1 MESNQVKSKR
11 IAKNTLFL
19 FIRMALILCV
29 GLFTSR
35 VVLNTLGVDDFG
47 IYNLVGSVVVLFS
60 FLQSAL
66 TNATYRFFAY
76 ELGKGDEVQLKR
88 TFAMAVNAHV
98 ILALVILILC
108 EIGGTWFLNHKLV
121 IPEGRMDAAN
131 IAFHFSMLCF
141 CLNIIKTP
149 YNSAIIVHERMGFFA
164 YTSIVEALMKLGI
177 VYMLVCFAMDK
188 LILYSMLMLGVAVVL
203 LVWYVIHCN
212 RLFEECR
219 YKPVWD
225 GGLIKGMLK
234 YSGWS
239 VIVNAVDVTVNQSV
253 LFFFN
258 IFFGVVANAAM
269 GVASQV
275 NGHLTNFLN
284 SFTQSYNPQ
293 IIKSYAAGEQ
303 NYFIK
308 LIFSTSKISYF
319 LLLMASMP
327 IMLNIDF
334 ILDLWLK
341 NPPDGSS
348 TFVILVI
355 AYALVDAYS
364 APLWIGVHATGNLK
378 MHQIL
383 MSSIKILNIPLA
395 YIMLKAGCPAW
406 TALAL
411 KVGLNVVCSIARPCY
426 VKRLYGLPLLKYMVQ
441 VWGNVYVVTALVLPL
456 PIYLANIFEPS
467 WTRTFVTSI
476 VFFVLFVPIVYGV
489 GLNAD
494 ERALV
499 GEMIG
504 KKFGKFFKRSKKV

>member
-98 ILALVILILC
+98 ILALVILVLC

-456 PIYLANIFEPS
+456 PIYLANMFEPS
-467 WTRTFVTSI
+467 WTRVFLTSS
-476 VFFVLFVPIVYGV
+476 VFLAIFVPVVYGI
-489 GLNAD
+489 GLSTE
-494 ERALV
+494 ERVLAREL
-499 GEMIG
+499 
-504 KKFGKFFKRSKKV
+504 FSKKLGWLIKRK

>member
-1 MESNQVKSKR
+1 
-11 IAKNTLFL
+11 
-19 FIRMALILCV
+19 
-29 GLFTSR
+29 
-35 VVLNTLGVDDFG
+35 
-47 IYNLVGSVVVLFS
+47 
-60 FLQSAL
+60 
-66 TNATYRFFAY
+66 
-76 ELGKGDEVQLKR
+76 
-88 TFAMAVNAHV
+88 
-98 ILALVILILC
+98 
-108 EIGGTWFLNHKLV
+108 
-121 IPEGRMDAAN
+121 
-131 IAFHFSMLCF
+131 
-141 CLNIIKTP
+141 
-149 YNSAIIVHERMGFFA
+149 
-164 YTSIVEALMKLGI
+164 
-177 VYMLVCFAMDK
+177 
-188 LILYSMLMLGVAVVL
+188 
-203 LVWYVIHCN
+203 
-212 RLFEECR
+212 
-219 YKPVWD
+219 
-225 GGLIKGMLK
+225 
-234 YSGWS
+234 
-239 VIVNAVDVTVNQSV
+239 
-253 LFFFN
+253 
-258 IFFGVVANAAM
+258 
-269 GVASQV
+269 
-275 NGHLTNFLN
+275 LN

-411 KVGLNVVCSIARPCY
+411 KVGLNVVCSIVRPCY

-456 PIYLANIFEPS
+456 PIYLANMFEPS

>member
-1 MESNQVKSKR
+1 MESNQDKSKR

-19 FIRMALILCV
+19 FVRMALILCV

-35 VVLNTLGVDDFG
+35 VVLNTLGVEDFG
-47 IYNLVGSVVVLFS
+47 IYNVVGSVVVLFS
-60 FLQSAL
+60 FLQAAL
-66 TNATYRFFAY
+66 TNATYRYFAF
-76 ELGKGDEVQLKR
+76 ELGRGDPVQLKK

-98 ILALVILILC
+98 ILAVIVLVLC
-108 EIGGTWFLNHKLV
+108 EIGGIWFLNHKLV
-121 IPEGRMDAAN
+121 IPEGRLEAAN
-131 IAFHFSMLCF
+131 VAFHLSMLCF
-141 CLNIIKTP
+141 CLNVIKTP
-149 YNSAIIVHERMGFFA
+149 YNSAIIVHERMSFFA
-164 YTSIVEALMKLGI
+164 YTSIVEVLMKLGI
-177 VYMLVCFAMDK
+177 VYMLVYFAMDK
-188 LILYSMLMLGVAVVL
+188 LILYAVLMFVVALIL
-203 LVWYVIHCN
+203 LMWYVVHCLRN
-212 RLFEECR
+212 FEECH
-219 YKPVWD
+219 YKFVWD

-239 VIVNAVDVTVNQSV
+239 VIVNAVDVSVNQSV

-269 GVASQV
+269 GVANQV

-341 NPPDGSS
+341 NPPNGSS

-364 APLWIGVHATGNLK
+364 APLWTGVHATGNLK
-378 MHQIL
+378 VHQIL

-395 YIMLKAGCPAW
+395 YMLLKMGCPAW

-411 KVGLNVVCSIARPCY
+411 KAGLNIVCSIIRPCY
-426 VKRLYGLPLLKYMVQ
+426 VKHLYGLPLSKYMAQ
-441 VWGNVYVVTALVLPL
+441 VWGKVYLVTAVVLPL
-456 PIYLANIFEPS
+456 PIFLASRFEPS
-467 WTRTFVTSI
+467 WTRIFITSS
-476 VFFVLFVPIVYGV
+476 VFFVIFFPVVYGI
-489 GLNAD
+489 GLNKE
-494 ERALV
+494 ERVLV
-499 GEMIG
+499 GEMIL
-504 KKFGKFFKRSKKV
+504 KKFGKFFKRSGKV

>member
-1 MESNQVKSKR
+1 MESNQDKSKR

-60 FLQSAL
+60 FLQAAL
-66 TNATYRFFAY
+66 TNATYRYFAY
-76 ELGKGDEVQLKR
+76 ELGRGDPVQLKK

-98 ILALVILILC
+98 LLAVVVLVLC
-108 EIGGTWFLNHKLV
+108 EIGGIWFLNHKLV
-121 IPEGRMDAAN
+121 VPEGRMDAAN
-131 IAFHFSMLCF
+131 IAFHLSMLCF
-141 CLNIIKTP
+141 CLNVIKTP
-149 YNSAIIVHERMGFFA
+149 YNSAIIVHEKMEFFA
-164 YTSIVEALMKLGI
+164 YSSIVEVLMKLGI
-177 VYMLVCFAMDK
+177 VYMLVYFAMDK
-188 LILYSMLMLGVAVVL
+188 LVLYSILMLVVALVL
-203 LVWYVIHCN
+203 LVWYVTHCH
-212 RLFEECR
+212 RHFEECR
-219 YKPVWD
+219 YKFVWD

-378 MHQIL
+378 VHQIL

-411 KVGLNVVCSIARPCY
+411 KAGLNVVCSVVRPCY
-426 VKRLYGLPLLKYMVQ
+426 VKRLYGLPLSKYMAQ
-441 VWGNVYVVTALVLPL
+441 VWGILYLVTLIVVPL
-456 PIYLANIFEPS
+456 PVLVAGEMESS
-467 WTRTFVTSI
+467 WAR
-476 VFFVLFVPIVYGV
+476 FFVSSAGFWAIFAPVVYLI
-489 GLNAD
+489 GLNRD
-494 ERALV
+494 EKGLIQSLV
-499 GEMIG
+499 K
-504 KKFGKFFKRSKKV
+504 KKFGSMFAQKKVK

>member
-303 NYFIK
+303 NYFI
-308 LIFSTSKISYF
+308 
-319 LLLMASMP
+319 
-327 IMLNIDF
+327 
-334 ILDLWLK
+334 
-341 NPPDGSS
+341 
-348 TFVILVI
+348 
-355 AYALVDAYS
+355 
-364 APLWIGVHATGNLK
+364 
-378 MHQIL
+378 
-383 MSSIKILNIPLA
+383 
-395 YIMLKAGCPAW
+395 
-406 TALAL
+406 
-411 KVGLNVVCSIARPCY
+411 
-426 VKRLYGLPLLKYMVQ
+426 
-441 VWGNVYVVTALVLPL
+441 
-456 PIYLANIFEPS
+456 
-467 WTRTFVTSI
+467 
-476 VFFVLFVPIVYGV
+476 
-489 GLNAD
+489 
-494 ERALV
+494 
-499 GEMIG
+499 
-504 KKFGKFFKRSKKV
+504 